1 MATSLERSA
10 PRRLFLPLTACIL
23 TLCAVA
29 LADSLNSSDSDFL
42 KKAAKGNL
50 AEVDLGRLAARK
62 AVNPEVKQFA
72 NRMIRDHSKAYGEL
86 KTLAASKGV
95 DVAKSASL
103 SEDASAV
110 HLKMLS
116 GKSFD
121 EAYVK
126 MMVEDHKEDVA
137 DFQQESQSA
146 TDSDVKN
153 FASKTLPILQSHLD
167 KITQIQAD
175 FNSGG
180 SK

>member
-1 MATSLERSA
+1 MSTKLRLLIPMAACVLTISA
-10 PRRLFLPLTACIL
+10 LAIAT
-23 TLCAVA
+23 
-29 LADSLNSSDSDFL
+29 ADSLASSDSDFI

-50 AEVDLGRLAARK
+50 TEIDLGRLAARK

-72 NRMIRDHSKAYGEL
+72 TRMIHDHTKANQAL
-86 KTLAASKGV
+86 TALAASKGV
-95 DVAKSASL
+95 EVAKSAPL
-103 SEDASAV
+103 SEDASAL

-137 DFQQESQSA
+137 DFQKESDSA
-146 TDSDVKN
+146 QDPDVKA
-153 FASKTLPILQSHLD
+153 FASKTLPVLQSHLD

-175 FNSGG
+175 FNTAG

>member
-1 MATSLERSA
+1 MAACVLTISA
-10 PRRLFLPLTACIL
+10 LTIS
-23 TLCAVA
+23 
-29 LADSLNSSDSDFL
+29 LADSLDSSDSDFV

-50 AEVDLGRLAARK
+50 TEIDLGRLAARK
-62 AVNPEVKQFA
+62 AVSPEVKQFA
-72 NRMIRDHSKAYGEL
+72 DRMIRDHSKANREL
-86 KTLAASKGV
+86 TALAASKGV
-95 DVAKSASL
+95 DVPKSAPL
-103 SEDASAV
+103 SEDASAM

-137 DFQQESQSA
+137 DFQKESESA
-146 TDSDVKN
+146 TDPDVKN
-153 FASKTLPILQSHLD
+153 FVSKTLPVLQSHLD

-175 FNSGG
+175 FNNGG

>member
-1 MATSLERSA
+1 MATSSKRSA
-10 PRRLFLPLTACIL
+10 ARPIFLPLTACIL
-23 TLCAVA
+23 TISAVA

-50 AEVDLGRLAARK
+50 TEIELGRLAARK

-72 NRMIRDHSKAYGEL
+72 NRMIRDHSKAYQEL

-95 DVAKSASL
+95 DIPKSASL
-103 SEDASAV
+103 SEDASAA

-146 TDSDVKN
+146 TDPDVKN
-153 FASKTLPILQSHLD
+153 FASKTLPVLQSHLD

>member
-1 MATSLERSA
+1 MTTNSIRSA
-10 PRRLFLPLTACIL
+10 ARLFIPVSACL
-23 TLCAVA
+23 LALSTVA
-29 LADSLNSSDSDFL
+29 LADSLNSTDADFL
-42 KKAAKGNL
+42 KKAAKGGL
-50 AEVDLGRLAARK
+50 TEVELGRLAARK
-62 AVNPEVKQFA
+62 AVSPEVKQFA
-72 NRMIRDHSKAYGEL
+72 NRMIRDHSKANQQL
-86 KTLAASKGV
+86 TALAASKGV
-95 DVAKSASL
+95 DVPKSAPL
-103 SEDASAV
+103 SEDASAA

-137 DFQQESQSA
+137 DFQKESESA
-146 TDSDVKN
+146 QDPDVKN

-167 KITQIQAD
+167 QITQIQSN

>member
-1 MATSLERSA
+1 MIASA
-10 PRRLFLPLTACIL
+10 AAIS
-23 TLCAVA
+23 A
-29 LADSLNSSDSDFL
+29 ADMNSNDADFM
-42 KKAAKGNL
+42 KKAAKGGM
-50 AEVDLGRLAARK
+50 AEVELGRM
-62 AVNPEVKQFA
+62 AVQKGASAQVRDFGS
-72 NRMIRDHSKAYGEL
+72 RMMTDHSKADREL
-86 KTLAASKGV
+86 MALAASKGV
-95 DVAKSASL
+95 ELPKSISLGEDVSVA
-103 SEDASAV
+103 

-116 GKSFD
+116 CKSFD

-146 TDSDVKN
+146 TDPDVKN
-153 FASKTLPILQSHLD
+153 FASKVLPVLQSHLD

>member
-1 MATSLERSA
+1 MATSSKRPA
-10 PRRLFLPLTACIL
+10 ARFFLPLTACLL
-23 TLCAVA
+23 TISALA

-50 AEVDLGRLAARK
+50 TEIDLGRLAARK
-62 AVNPEVKQFA
+62 AANPEVKQFA
-72 NRMIRDHSKAYGEL
+72 NRMIRDHSKANREL
-86 KTLAASKGV
+86 MTLAASKGLNV
-95 DVAKSASL
+95 PTSAPF
-103 SEDASAV
+103 SEDASAA

-153 FASKTLPILQSHLD
+153 FASKVLPVLQSHLD